1 MAELTVF
8 AILRRSR
15 RIWAVASI
23 HGEADRLAVLHDALA
38 PRLNRGDR
46 IVYLGNYL
54 GRGAEVRATLDQL
67 IDFRRWVI
75 AQPGMFATD
84 VVFLRGCQEEMWQKL
99 LQLQFATSPTDVL
112 KWTLAQGVDT
122 TLAAYGGNSDEG
134 LSVARQGAVAITKWT
149 QKLRQAM
156 NGSPGH
162 VDIMAALKRA
172 AFTDDGRLLFVS
184 AGVDPSLPLAAQV
197 DSLWWGSAGFGM
209 LESPVSTPYHGYA
222 RVVRGFARER
232 AGKTTVAAAITSGR
246 YTTTVDGGAGF
257 GGKLVAACFDGRG
270 QMVDTIET

>member
-1 MAELTVF
+1 MSEPTVF
-8 AILRRSR
+8 ATLRRSR
-15 RIWAVASI
+15 RVWAVASI
-23 HGEADRLAVLHDALA
+23 HGEADRLAALHDSLA
-38 PRLNRGDR
+38 QRLNQGDR

-54 GRGAEVRATLDQL
+54 GRGANVRATLDQL

-75 AQPGMFATD
+75 AQPRMFAAD

-99 LQLQFATSPTDVL
+99 LQLQFATNPAEVL
-112 KWTLAQGVDT
+112 NWTLGQGVGA
-122 TLAAYGGNSDEG
+122 TLLSYGGHAEEG

-156 NGSPGH
+156 NATPGH
-162 VDIMAALKRA
+162 ADLMAALMRA
-172 AFTDDGRLLFVS
+172 AFTDDGKLLFVS

-197 DSLWWGSAGFGM
+197 DSLWWGSAGFGT
-209 LESPVSTPYHGYA
+209 LESPVSLPYDGYA

-232 AGKTTVAAAITSGR
+232 VGKTLGAAITSGR

-257 GGKLVAACFDGRG
+257 GGKLAAACFDARG
-270 QMVDTIET
+270 QMVDVIEV